1 MALALYR
8 EYRPKSFDEVCGQE
22 HIVKILKNEVNDN
35 NLSHAYLFV
44 GPRGTGKTTC
54 AKLLAKAANC
64 EHPIDGNPCGKC
76 ESCLSFDEGNHLDIT
91 EIDAA
96 SNNGVDDIRNLR
108 DEVTFSPNKSK
119 YRVYIIDEVH
129 MLSQSAFNALLKTL
143 EEPPEY
149 VIFILATT
157 EIYKVLPT
165 VISRCQRFDFKRI
178 DEKVIA
184 DRLKFISSQ
193 EGIEIE
199 DEAATLIAR
208 LSDGGMRDAVSL
220 LDVCSADS
228 KNVTEELVSKTSGLT
243 GCGHLIDLCDCIID
257 KKPGDMLSKA
267 EECFTRGLTP
277 QRLCR
282 DMIIHLRNL
291 MMIKTVAKPWEM
303 IKCMAFEQEMLK
315 HQAERMPMSQLL
327 YCIDHFQNC
336 SADMSRGIDA
346 KTALETSF
354 LVISD
359 ENRSEDTHSLI
370 KRIER
375 LEDLIFKLQS
385 ERQDE
390 EEERPSKSKQEVKA
404 KPQVPAIEKAV
415 EKESYEDE
423 FPHEKYETAPVKKE
437 TPKIQPQAQK
447 LMEVTVFS
455 KWESVLSELEV
466 QNSSIYNMLTGT
478 KAYFNGKHVLI
489 DVSNPLLLKMLKD
502 NEFTKTS
509 IKKAIFTVTGKSYPI
524 GPYRSEKSIVVEID
538 PLEDFINKNSDN
550 ENFNIR

>member
-8 EYRPKSFDEVCGQE
+8 EYRPRSFDEVCGQE
-22 HIVKILKNEVNDN
+22 HIVKILKNEVSDN

-76 ESCLSFDEGNHLDIT
+76 ESCLSFDEGNNLDIT

-108 DEVTFSPNKSK
+108 DEVTFSPNKSR
-119 YRVYIIDEVH
+119 YRIYIIDEVH
-129 MLSQSAFNALLKTL
+129 MLSPSAFNALLKTL

-178 DEKVIA
+178 DESVIA
-184 DRLKFISSQ
+184 ERLKFISSK
-193 EGIEIE
+193 EGISIE

-208 LSDGGMRDAVSL
+208 LSDGGMRDAVSM

-228 KNVTEELVSKTSGLT
+228 KNVTEELVSSTSGLT
-243 GCGHLIDLCDCIID
+243 GCRHLVDLCDCIIE
-257 KKPGDMLSKA
+257 KRPGEMLSQA
-267 EECFTRGLTP
+267 EECFTMGLTP

-291 MMIKTVAKPWEM
+291 MIIKTVANPWNM
-303 IKCMAFEQEMLK
+303 IKCMTFEQEVLK
-315 HQAERMPMSQLL
+315 RQAERIPMSQLL

-336 SADMSRGIDA
+336 TADMSRGIDS
-346 KTALETSF
+346 KTALETAF
-354 LVISD
+354 LIISD
-359 ENRSEDTHSLI
+359 ENRAEDTHSLI

-375 LEDLIFKLQS
+375 LEDLIFRIQTEGQS
-385 ERQDE
+385 EE
-390 EEERPSKSKQEVKA
+390 AAEHKA
-404 KPQVPAIEKAV
+404 KPAAISDDSPDSSKQASQKPDISQ
-415 EKESYEDE
+415 KEN
-423 FPHEKYETAPVKKE
+423 
-437 TPKIQPQAQK
+437 PKNQK
-447 LMEVTVFS
+447 LMEVTVFP

-466 QNSSIYNMLTGT
+466 QNSSIYNMLSGT

-509 IKKAIFTVTGKSYPI
+509 IKKAIFNVTGKSYPI
-524 GPYRSEKSIVVEID
+524 GPYRSEKAIVVETD
-538 PLEDFINKNSDN
+538 PLEDFINKNLDN